1 MPQSLYPPDRP
12 QTIGEVLDTAFRI
25 FRVSLVKCLP
35 FGIAATLI
43 GQLPQ
48 IVTVLLAPSSPEE
61 ESVLQQ
67 WEWNALYVVSLVLTT
82 VVTAALM
89 LREVAVVSG
98 QPTSAKAE
106 LIAALRKLPALLGG
120 TILYILILAIV
131 SLPALYVLSLRS
143 LALVPLSLLLIV
155 PALYLGVRFWAFQAA
170 VLLRD
175 KGPMQSL
182 QFSFYLMRGNF
193 WRVVAILTVA
203 LLVILAGYM
212 VVGVLGGSIIA
223 LVSSD
228 VAVGWA
234 FITVIVVVFGSLLAP
249 LGTAFVI
256 ATFGDL
262 QVRREGTDLERRIS
276 GAMAP

>member
-1 MPQSLYPPDRP
+1 MSQSLYPPDRP

-48 IVTVLLAPSSPEE
+48 IASVLAPPSPEQESSP
-61 ESVLQQ
+61 QR
-67 WEWNALYVVSLVLTT
+67 WEWMTLYVVSVVLTT
-82 VVTAALM
+82 LVTSALM
-89 LREVAVVSG
+89 LRQVAVVSG

-106 LIAALRKLPALLGG
+106 LLKALRRLPAFFGAL
-120 TILYILILAIV
+120 ILYILILAV
-131 SLPALYVLSLRS
+131 ASLPAIYVLSLRS
-143 LALVPLSLLLIV
+143 LPLLPVSLLLTLL
-155 PALYLGVRFWAFQAA
+155 PLYLSVMFWAFQAA

-175 KGPMQSL
+175 KGPIQGL
-182 QFSFYLMRGNF
+182 QFSFWLMRGNF
-193 WRVVAILTVA
+193 WRVAAILTVA
-203 LLVILAGYM
+203 LLVILAGYI
-212 VVGVLGGSIIA
+212 VIAVLGGSIVA
-223 LVSSD
+223 LGATD

-234 FITVIVVVFGSLLAP
+234 FTAVIVVVFGSLLAP
-249 LGTAFVI
+249 LGTAFMV

-276 GAMAP
+276 DATAS

>member
-67 WEWNALYVVSLVLTT
+67 WEWNALYVVSVVLTT

>member
-120 TILYILILAIV
+120 TIFYILILAIV